1 MLFRSADSYLTKP
14 VESELLLLRIR
25 NVLERQQIQI
35 VEVSTENSDDEAP
48 NLPDF
53 VNEKDQNFYFKF
65 IDNLASHYTE
75 ESFNRAAMASEMAVS
90 ERQLSRKLRAIF
102 DKTFN
107 ELLKEFRLEQA
118 KQMLAE
124 GMQVTQ
130 VGLEVGFSSPSQF
143 SRVFRDVL
151 DMTPTQYQQENAKPV
166 RRKG

>member
-1 MLFRSADSYLTKP
+1 
-14 VESELLLLRIR
+14 
-25 NVLERQQIQI
+25 
-35 VEVSTENSDDEAP
+35 
-48 NLPDF
+48 
-53 VNEKDQNFYFKF
+53 
-65 IDNLASHYTE
+65 
-75 ESFNRAAMASEMAVS
+75 MASEMAVS